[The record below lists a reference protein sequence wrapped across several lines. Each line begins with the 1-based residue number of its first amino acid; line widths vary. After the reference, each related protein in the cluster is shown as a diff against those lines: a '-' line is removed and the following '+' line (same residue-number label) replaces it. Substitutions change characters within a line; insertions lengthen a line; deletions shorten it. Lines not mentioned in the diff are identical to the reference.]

1 MVTTSVWTVHL
12 GCWFVLSLFH
22 FVFPCRT
29 KGRLSTD
36 WINSVFMEYVMT
48 MHVCAVIIEETCHL
62 YIFFSLIALKCKTTD
77 AHEFGY
83 ID

>member
-1 MVTTSVWTVHL
+1 MILSVCTEGSRKVVTTSVWTVHL

-62 YIFFSLIALKCKTTD
+62 YIFFL
-77 AHEFGY
+77 
-83 ID
+83 